1 VTHPILY
8 SFRRCPYAMRARMAI
23 VVAGLR
29 VTLREVSL
37 RAKPQAMLEA
47 SPKGTVPVLI
57 LPGGD
62 VIEQS
67 LEIMHWALA
76 RSDPQGW
83 LVPGDEMDE
92 LIAANDGP
100 FKHHLDRTKYPNRYP
115 ELDPREQRAA
125 ALACLFPLEAR
136 LADAPFLFG
145 GRLSLADIA
154 LFPFVRQFSRIDEAV
169 WNAEPFPELRR
180 WLRVL
185 STSATFETAMAPY
198 SVWEPG
204 QEDALFPPG

>member
-76 RSDPQGW
+76 QSDSHGW
-83 LVPGDEMDE
+83 IAPGDSMEA

-115 ELDPREQRAA
+115 DLDAHEQRAA
-125 ALACLFPLEAR
+125 ALACLSPLEAR
-136 LADAPFLFG
+136 MADAPFLFG
-145 GRLSLADIA
+145 DRLSLADVA
-154 LFPFVRQFSRIDEAV
+154 LFPFVRQFSKIDEAV

-180 WLRVL
+180 WLRAL

-198 SVWEPG
+198 PVWEPR

>member
-1 VTHPILY
+1 VTFPILY

-37 RAKPQAMLEA
+37 RAKPQEMLEA

-57 LPGGD
+57 LPSGR

-67 LEIMHWALA
+67 LEIMRWGLA
-76 RSDPQGW
+76 QSDSQRW
-83 LVPGDEMDE
+83 LFPGEETNE

-115 ELDPREQRAA
+115 DLDAREQRAA
-125 ALACLFPLEAR
+125 ALACLSPLEAR
-136 LADAPFLFG
+136 LGDAPFLFG
-145 GRLSLADIA
+145 DRLSLADVA
-154 LFPFVRQFSRIDEAV
+154 LFPFVRQFSKIDEAA
-169 WNAEPFPELRR
+169 WNTEPFPELRR
-180 WLRVL
+180 WLRAL

-198 SVWEPG
+198 PVWEPG
-204 QEDALFPPG
+204 QDDALFPPG